1 MYSTHQKPS
10 VQFVCTLEFWS
21 FQKTSLKAIFCF
33 IELNHT
39 ASSLW
44 YMCCLVIPQTV
55 WRSWNSTLIY
65 LQFLFTQLS
74 NVISIVKLHI
84 KPYLHDIFAIID
96 MTWSSNLE
104 NPEQSEDIQ
113 VITIRSQIEWN
124 WWGFLTLSRFKI
136 FWWDCPLNF
145 WLHEWFI
152 SQLLVITSKDY
163 CS

>member
-21 FQKTSLKAIFCF
+21 FQKTLLKAVFCF
-33 IELNHT
+33 IELNRT

-44 YMCCLVIPQTV
+44 YICCLVIPQTV
-55 WRSWNSTLIY
+55 WRSCNSALIY

-96 MTWSSNLE
+96 MTWSSSLE

-113 VITIRSQIEWN
+113 VFTIRSQIWCN
-124 WWGFLTLSRFKI
+124 WWGLFSLSRCKYFDGI
-136 FWWDCPLNF
+136 VPSSFDYMN
-145 WLHEWFI
+145 EWFI
-152 SQLLVITSKDY
+152 SQLVITSKDFFI
-163 CS
+163 